1 MKKSH
6 LLAAAILGA
15 GIFAGQAHAA
25 KIDLGGG
32 KSFTF
37 GVRGKIHATYKA
49 KRNNDDKADLV
60 LSVPYTRI
68 YAKGSISKIFKW
80 GWQAEL
86 SNVNNADAME
96 DMEIIDA
103 FVLLD
108 FADEFKLMAGA
119 YKLPFQLN
127 SGIYMGWSILM
138 PVGIGSVLRV
148 EDNIT
153 NEDIRPFTN
162 PAAEKMPRSG
172 SRSPQIT
179 AWGKVADGMLKYYL
193 TVVDG
198 FDFVTRNANT
208 SLQQAYYKT
217 GYGVR
222 VEFAPVMAGYK
233 GHPGFTLKETYLGK
247 QDTLV
252 LGVSYF
258 TQKQD
263 HPTNNNQD
271 ATNESLGIDLMWE
284 QNLGAVTPNIQ
295 IGYVDHKDFQGNR
308 NRDIKGVL
316 IQGQVLFNQQTV
328 LGKPAV
334 TFRWAQADPQNNT
347 INGGHKSSTLGVAGQ
362 LYVKG
367 VGNRISLAIDQ
378 VKNDAPNTRD
388 YTDITLALWY
398 FF

>member
-68 YAKGSISKIFKW
+68 YAKGSISKVFKW

-138 PVGIGSVLRV
+138 PVGIGTVL
-148 EDNIT
+148 N
-153 NEDIRPFTN
+153 NNPFTN
-162 PAAEKMPRSG
+162 PAADTMPRSG

-198 FDFVTRNANT
+198 TDFVTSGTLR
-208 SLQQAYYKT
+208 LGQDYYKT

-308 NRDIKGVL
+308 DRDIKGVL